1 MVEKMARTP
10 KVVEDRREQIID
22 AALRVFAQKGFT
34 RATNKDIAREAGITP
49 GLIYHYFESKEAL
62 FMEMLERRSPI
73 SIVKAMPAEMFDLPT
88 EIFLRTL
95 VLHVLQLV
103 EGEDFLLF
111 IRTIAPEIIVN
122 PTLSTLFRGLLQQQV
137 LAFLHDFFVRKM
149 ANGELR
155 AGNPEMAGQML
166 IGSVMSF
173 VVRRHLLLDEAILAL
188 SQQEITDSIVDMFLL
203 GLKPREQ

>member
-1 MVEKMARTP
+1 MARTP

-22 AALRVFAQKGFT
+22 AALHVFAQKGFT

-88 EIFLRTL
+88 EVFLRTL

-137 LAFLHDFFVRKM
+137 LAFLHDFFARKM

-155 AGNPEMAGQML
+155 AGNPEIAGQML

>member
-1 MVEKMARTP
+1 MARTP

-22 AALRVFAQKGFT
+22 AALHVFAQKGFT

-49 GLIYHYFESKEAL
+49 GLIYHYFDSKEAL

-73 SIVKAMPAEMFDLPT
+73 SIVKAMPAEMFDLPA
-88 EIFLRTL
+88 EDFLRTL

-137 LAFLHDFFVRKM
+137 LAFLHDFFARKM

-155 AGNPEMAGQML
+155 AGNPEIAGQML

-173 VVRRHLLLDEAILAL
+173 VMRRHLLQDETLLAL